1 MRLIADAEMTAC
13 FSWARGV
20 RRGRRRDTTR
30 RTSRSGTEPEVRT
43 GSCRRVT
50 VLERDGHAPTGKVG
64 QAGDRVGREARLALF
79 AVGDD
84 RRTGRLEAP
93 ERVAHGVVV
102 QGVELLGR
110 DPPGGGRLHAVDQ
123 CLGPWD
129 AADRF
134 GGECHPAM
142 VPNRNGGVSHTW
154 PDPRI
159 ERQER
164 VTMARDEERLMRSQE
179 EPIVGGLPDV
189 PGILAAI
196 RLTPGLGVH
205 LRGLADE
212 LLVNDFPGATLERA
226 EREMLAT
233 AVSAANDCFYCM
245 DSHGA
250 FANALLERDGATDLA
265 PLIDAVKV
273 GSSEGF
279 DDKMR
284 ALLHI
289 ARTVRR
295 EPRDLTAADIA
306 AAHAAGATDADV
318 QLAVLIAAAFSM
330 YNRMVEGFR
339 ARTMPSA
346 DAYRARASE
355 IAAHGYS
362 DQRVTSVPR

>member
-1 MRLIADAEMTAC
+1 
-13 FSWARGV
+13 
-20 RRGRRRDTTR
+20 
-30 RTSRSGTEPEVRT
+30 
-43 GSCRRVT
+43 
-50 VLERDGHAPTGKVG
+50 
-64 QAGDRVGREARLALF
+64 
-79 AVGDD
+79 
-84 RRTGRLEAP
+84 
-93 ERVAHGVVV
+93 
-102 QGVELLGR
+102 
-110 DPPGGGRLHAVDQ
+110 
-123 CLGPWD
+123 
-129 AADRF
+129 
-134 GGECHPAM
+134 
-142 VPNRNGGVSHTW
+142 
-154 PDPRI
+154 
-159 ERQER
+159 
-164 VTMARDEERLMRSQE
+164 MARDEERLMRSQE
-179 EPIVGGLPDV
+179 EPIVGGLPEV

-250 FANALLERDGATDLA
+250 FANALLERDGTTDLA
-265 PLIDAVKV
+265 PLIDVVKV

-295 EPRDLTAADIA
+295 EPRELSAADIA
-306 AAHAAGATDADV
+306 AAHAAGASDADV

-339 ARTMPSA
+339 ARIMFSA
-346 DAYRARASE
+346 DAYRTRTNE
-355 IAAHGYS
+355 VAAHGYS
-362 DQRVTSVPR
+362 DQRITSVPR